1 MSPIIFQRTEY
12 QTCRQDQLIRR
23 KNEQTDPPGSFL
35 PGTRIFTDCVDR
47 LRTSVIDRRREEII
61 HHYRKC
67 GGKEEIPSAQQIQQ
81 PESGKVQR
89 RKKDR
94 HAISS
99 SVCSTAKIKK
109 ILFVRQ

>member
-81 PESGKVQR
+81 PESGKVQ
-89 RKKDR
+89 
-94 HAISS
+94 
-99 SVCSTAKIKK
+99 
-109 ILFVRQ
+109 